1 MTTTTTN
8 DDRYVVHTRSR
19 YGVYRLVGTAP
30 TSAKAFR
37 MMADEV
43 TKGVAAQVWIRCED
57 EKIYEWDH
65 EHDTLRDA
73 LWHVS
78 CHT

>member
-1 MTTTTTN
+1 MTNTTTHRFT
-8 DDRYVVHTRSR
+8 VHTRTR

-30 TSAKAFR
+30 ITVEAYR

-73 LWHVS
+73 LHQVE
-78 CHT
+78 CFAL